1 MNIELISDRNI
12 SKFDK
17 KMFLFSL
24 KLRRILAISL
34 LSITLFFGS
43 AVKIS
48 NSNIALAQS
57 PTRDSVDMTDQ
68 DTPSKAEYEAEKA
81 NRRQMQAQMSK
92 QADTENETANPVDKL
107 NLKEIQVPPAVKD
120 LGTD

>member
-1 MNIELISDRNI
+1 
-12 SKFDK
+12 
-17 KMFLFSL
+17 MFLFSI
-24 KLRRILAISL
+24 KLRRILAIGL

-43 AVKIS
+43 TVKMS

-68 DTPSKAEYEAEKA
+68 DTPSEAKYEAEKA

-92 QADTENETANPVDKL
+92 QADTEDESANVVDKL
-107 NLKEIQVPPAVKD
+107 NLKEIPPAVED
-120 LGTD
+120 LVTD